1 MEISSYKDNLRLWS
15 AKNMRDSYRTGAPV
29 MVIVMKE
36 KFLCLISRVFCLVQR
51 IEIENLFIRLTR
63 WHSTTHN
70 TLHITVISSFHLLL
84 WWTYQTFMLQ
94 LLPVLWQLK
103 QTETEFITSHGSE
116 SYSKIN
122 SLLLVVCTMLW
133 CLVTEHS
140 VSRLHS
146 GTTKRGLSSDALCG
160 ELPPN
165 IVTVRHTAERS
176 A

>member
-1 MEISSYKDNLRLWS
+1 MVCQKHEGLLPDWCSSYGDCDERKVSLFNFTSFLFS
-15 AKNMRDSYRTGAPV
+15 AKNRDRESFHKTHTMA
-29 MVIVMKE
+29 
-36 KFLCLISRVFCLVQR
+36 Q
-51 IEIENLFIRLTR
+51 
-63 WHSTTHN
+63 HN

-94 LLPVLWQLK
+94 LLPVLWQLQ

-116 SYSKIN
+116 SYPKIN
-122 SLLLVVCTMLW
+122 SLLLVACTMLW

-165 IVTVRHTAERS
+165 IVTVRRRAERS

>member
-15 AKNMRDSYRTGAPV
+15 ARNMRASYRTGAPD

-51 IEIENLFIRLTR
+51 IKNLFIRLTR
-63 WHSTTHN
+63 WHSTTGHN
-70 TLHITVISSFHLLL
+70 SLSLAAFTCCF
-84 WWTYQTFMLQ
+84 
-94 LLPVLWQLK
+94 
-103 QTETEFITSHGSE
+103 EFIKLSCNFLLCDNK
-116 SYSKIN
+116 SKL
-122 SLLLVVCTMLW
+122 SLSQHVQGKAKFLDCLSLLVVCTMLW
-133 CLVTEHS
+133 CHVTEHS

-146 GTTKRGLSSDALCG
+146 RTTMRGLSSDALCG

-165 IVTVRHTAERS
+165 IVTVRHSAERS